1 MANIEVITQIN
12 DLLDA
17 NDVTIAK
24 TALGVLGAATKG
36 DIVAADLATGAVDL
50 STAKVT
56 GNLPVARLGSG
67 TSASAST
74 FWRGDGTWA
83 SATGSTPA
91 LPSTQ
96 IFVGNGSNVATAV
109 AMSGDIAITNTGL
122 TSITSASTTGG
133 VSKVLQNNGS
143 GNLSLGP
150 YDNRDFALNP
160 STGYLTSAFGSIG
173 NIYIPDQ
180 QGLIWRDPATGAA
193 VFNIRHWRGHDAVYG
208 EAIIESAWRI
218 ALLGAG
224 PIQFGHND
232 ALPTAQV
239 LHMTSGASSA
249 SDTIKHSRAI
259 SWQTKRYNG
268 GGAGVERTGYVTAQ
282 AISLTDNS
290 DSTVLRFAVV
300 EGLSDVGSV
309 DGFNGGGGTYTK
321 GLSLGVDMAEF
332 SSSGI
337 WHTGSAPAF
346 SILTDGATVTQT
358 CSKYRTV
365 QNAIVTLGG
374 NRTLVISG
382 ALSGMRGSI
391 LVSQDGTGN
400 RTLSLPANAKA
411 VSSFALTTTPSVTD
425 RLDWVYDGTYFYMSL
440 AATGLQAALDA
451 DASAYIARAAITDAT
466 QKSAVND
473 LVVNLKTAS
482 LWTKGRAIYPF
493 VGGSDTAHSKNLK
506 ADAYNITWSG
516 AGVTHNANG
525 ITGNAVTA
533 YGTTG
538 FDFAT
543 DGHATEASLYVYCR
557 TAAATNNCDWIGAI
571 NSGSSNRAGLGNA
584 GNAVA
589 LLGISSNGLG
599 SSTIAVSS
607 NFSRHVA
614 GNRSGASAQ
623 ELYADAT
630 QATNTEAFTSRC
642 NNDIFLLARNGNGT
656 ADKFTNSNL
665 AFAWIGDSLT
675 SGEWSTFRGIIDTFQ
690 AALSRTKP

>member
-1 MANIEVITQIN
+1 MANIPVSTAIDNLLKSTPSTTITTVAA
-12 DLLDA
+12 L
-17 NDVTIAK
+17 
-24 TALGVLGAATKG
+24 TALGAATTG
-36 DIVAADLATGAVDL
+36 NASIVAADLAPNAVTADKILAGAVTFAKTTGVQASLVSGTNIRTVNGSTLLGSTDL
-50 STAKVT
+50 VISGGTPAADSITTAMLQSGAVTTAKILDANVT
-56 GNLPVARLGSG
+56 LAKITGLGTAATTDTSTIGGANKVPMLDANGNL
-67 TSASAST
+67 
-74 FWRGDGTWA
+74 
-83 SATGSTPA
+83 
-91 LPSTQ
+91 
-96 IFVGNGSNVATAV
+96 
-109 AMSGDIAITNTGL
+109 
-122 TSITSASTTGG
+122 TTGPFTNDG
-133 VSKVLQNNGS
+133 V
-143 GNLSLGP
+143 
-150 YDNRDFALNP
+150 ALNP
-160 STGYLTSAFGSIG
+160 NG
-173 NIYIPDQ
+173 NIYIPNMR
-180 QGLIWRDPATGAA
+180 GIRFMDPSGGISAD
-193 VFNIRHWRGHDAVYG
+193 VYHWYNHDANGG
-208 EAIIESAWRI
+208 ELIMNLGWRSAMI
-218 ALLGAG
+218 QSG
-224 PIQFGHND
+224 PFQFGDNS
-232 ALPTAQV
+232 ANRNAQC
-239 LHMTSGASSA
+239 LHMVSGASSA
-249 SDTIKHSRAI
+249 ADTIKPSKAI

-268 GGAGVERTGYVTAQ
+268 GGTEKVGYITAQ
-282 AISLTDNS
+282 ASSLSSTTDE
-290 DSTVLRFAVV
+290 TVLRFAIA
-300 EGLSDVGSV
+300 ENPASGPV

-400 RTLSLPANAKA
+400 RTLALPANAKA

-473 LVVNLKTAS
+473 LVVNLKAAS

-525 ITGNAVTA
+525 ITGNASTA

-543 DGHATEASLYVYCR
+543 DGHATEASIYVYCR
-557 TAAATNNCDWIGAI
+557 TSAATNNCDWIGAI
-571 NSGSSNRAGLGNA
+571 NSGSSNRAGLGNT
-584 GNAVA
+584 GNSVA

-642 NNDIFLLARNGNGT
+642 NNDIFLLARNANGA